1 MRFKNCFVGDRK
13 CGYTSSFFF
22 NPTINYKPSRSKLLV
37 LQIRKCDPLAAEC
50 RAKADA
56 TSVSCCRH
64 IRIYYLMLT
73 SVNSGNRSRPPPTHS
88 QSLHFEEFSPLACR
102 LQKDVS
108 AEGVRNNTVKQSSTC
123 PCLFFHSPTWQCCP
137 GVQIPY
143 LLSPP
148 PHLVLLRANRVLR
161 V

>member
-1 MRFKNCFVGDRK
+1 MIESVVTHFH
-13 CGYTSSFFF
+13 FF

-37 LQIRKCDPLAAEC
+37 LQIRKCDPLAVEC

-56 TSVSCCRH
+56 TSVSCCHH

-73 SVNSGNRSRPPPTHS
+73 PVNSGTRSRPPPSHS
-88 QSLHFEEFSPLACR
+88 QSLHVEEFSPLACR

-108 AEGVRNNTVKQSSTC
+108 AEGVRNSTVKQNSTC

-137 GVQIPY
+137 GVQISY

-148 PHLVLLRANRVLR
+148 THPVLLRANRVLR